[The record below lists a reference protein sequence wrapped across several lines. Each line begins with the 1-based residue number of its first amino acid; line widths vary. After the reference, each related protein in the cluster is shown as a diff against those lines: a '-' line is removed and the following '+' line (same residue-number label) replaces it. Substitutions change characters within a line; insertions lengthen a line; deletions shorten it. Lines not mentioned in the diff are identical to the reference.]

1 MGLTITEKI
10 LARAAKQAR
19 VEPGDYL
26 QVTTPCPTVMA
37 PHSAMDKGAGL
48 ITEWGAKVYDPSKI
62 MLVDGHL
69 GATASH
75 GAAEKRK
82 AIREW
87 AATVGVPEENIYDI
101 GRSGIENM
109 VAVEK
114 IWALPGECYFQGVNG
129 HISTAGALGSFASAL
144 SFGTAAYLLRGV
156 NWVKVPQTIR
166 LVVDGQPRADCTPR
180 DVSEYVLGQLGPSG
194 AVGAILEWAGPYIES
209 LDMEGRFAICS
220 QALFTGAWTAI
231 INPDD
236 TTRAWV
242 EERINATQVEYLTSD
257 ADAEYAQQLHFDVE
271 GLQPRIIPPPQRHEI
286 HDLKDYLGLKIN
298 RGFIGSDANGW
309 LRDMNHAARVLK
321 GQKIAHDVIL
331 NITPGTPRVLK
342 GAVASGA
349 FSTFLDAECVVPT
362 PNEGMEWGANTPL
375 TDGDV
380 CIASA
385 QTNYPG
391 RMGGE
396 TAQIYLANPA
406 VVAASCIAGEIVDP
420 YEFFAGSNDAR

>member
-1 MGLTITEKI
+1 MGQTIIEKI
-10 LARAAKQAR
+10 LARASGKATVA
-19 VEPGDYL
+19 PGDYL
-26 QVTTPCPTVMA
+26 EVTTPCPTVMA

-48 ITEWGAKVYDPSKI
+48 ITEWNAKIYDPTKV

-82 AIREW
+82 ALREW
-87 AATVGVPEENIYDI
+87 AATVGVPEENIWDL

-109 VAVEK
+109 VAVEQV
-114 IWALPGECYFQGVNG
+114 WALPGECYFQGVNG

-156 NWVKVPQTIR
+156 NWVKVPQTIK
-166 LVVDGQPRADCTPR
+166 LVVTGEPRADCTPR

-194 AVGAILEWAGPYIES
+194 AVGAILEWTGPYIDS

-231 INPDD
+231 MNPDD
-236 TTRAWV
+236 TTMRWV
-242 EERINATQVEYLTSD
+242 GERIDTSGLEPQVSD
-257 ADAEYAQQLHFDVE
+257 PDAGFAAVLHFDVD
-271 GLQPRIIPPPQRHEI
+271 GLTPRIVPPPQRHKI
-286 HDLKDYLGLKIN
+286 HDLKDYLGIKIN

-321 GQKIAHDVIL
+321 GNKIAHHVIL

-342 GAVASGA
+342 GAVESGA
-349 FSTFLDAECVVPT
+349 FATFLDAECVVPT

-391 RMGGE
+391 RMGGK
-396 TAQIYLANPA
+396 TSQIFLANPA

-420 YEFFAGSNDAR
+420 YEFFEGK

>member
-1 MGLTITEKI
+1 MSQTIIEKI
-10 LARAAKQAR
+10 LARASGKAKVA
-19 VEPGDYL
+19 PGDYL
-26 QVTTPCPTVMA
+26 EVTTPCPTVMA

-48 ITEWGAKVYDPSKI
+48 VTEWKAKIYDPSKV

-75 GAAEKRK
+75 GAAEKRQ

-87 AATVGVPEENIYDI
+87 AATVGVPEENIWDL

-109 VAVEK
+109 VAVEQV
-114 IWALPGECYFQGVNG
+114 WALPGECYFQGVNG

-156 NWVKVPQTIR
+156 NWVKVPQTIK
-166 LVVDGQPRADCTPR
+166 LVITGQPRADCTPR
-180 DVSEYVLGQLGPSG
+180 DVSEYVLGRLGPSG
-194 AVGAILEWAGPYIES
+194 AVGAILEWTGPYIDS

-231 INPDD
+231 MNPDD
-236 TTRAWV
+236 TTMRWV
-242 EERINATQVEYLTSD
+242 SERVDTSELEPQASDPD
-257 ADAEYAQQLHFDVE
+257 APFAAVLRFDVE
-271 GLQPRIIPPPQRHEI
+271 GLTPRIVPPPQRHGI
-286 HDLKDYLGLKIN
+286 HDLKDYLGIKVN

-321 GQKIAHDVIL
+321 GDKIAHHVIL

-349 FSTFLDAECVVPT
+349 FMTFLDAECVVPT

-391 RMGGE
+391 RMGGK
-396 TAQIYLANPA
+396 TSQIFLANPA

-420 YEFFAGSNDAR
+420 YEYFEGE

>member
-1 MGLTITEKI
+1 MGQTIIEKI
-10 LARAAKQAR
+10 LARASGKATVA
-19 VEPGDYL
+19 PGDYL
-26 QVTTPCPTVMA
+26 EVTTPCPTVMA

-48 ITEWGAKVYDPSKI
+48 ITEWKAKVYDPTKV

-82 AIREW
+82 VLREW
-87 AATVGVPEENIYDI
+87 ASTVGVPEENIWDL

-109 VAVEK
+109 VAVEQV
-114 IWALPGECYFQGVNG
+114 WAVPGECYFQGVNG

-156 NWVKVPQTIR
+156 NWVKVPQTIK
-166 LVVDGQPRADCTPR
+166 LVVTGEPRADCTPR

-194 AVGAILEWAGPYIES
+194 AVGAILEWTGPYIDE

-231 INPDD
+231 MNPDD
-236 TTRAWV
+236 TTMRWV
-242 EERINATQVEYLTSD
+242 GERIDASGLEPQASDHD
-257 ADAEYAQQLHFDVE
+257 ADFAAVLHFDVD
-271 GLQPRIIPPPQRHEI
+271 GLTPRLIPPPQRHEI
-286 HDLKDYLGLKIN
+286 HDLKDYLGIKIN

-321 GQKIAHDVIL
+321 GNTIAHHVIL

-349 FSTFLDAECVVPT
+349 FTTFLDAECVVPT

-391 RMGGE
+391 RMGGK
-396 TAQIYLANPA
+396 TSQIFLANPA

-420 YEFFAGSNDAR
+420 YEYFEGK

>member
-1 MGLTITEKI
+1 MGSTITEKI
-10 LARAAKQAR
+10 LARAAGRASVQ
-19 VEPGDYL
+19 PGDYL
-26 QVTTPCPTVMA
+26 EVTTPCPTVMA

-48 ITEWGAKVYDPSKI
+48 ITEWGAKVYDPTKI
-62 MLVDGHL
+62 KLVDGHL

-75 GAAEKRK
+75 GAAEKRR

-87 AATVGVPEENIYDI
+87 AAIVGVPEENILDL

-109 VAVEK
+109 VAVEQV
-114 IWALPGECYFQGVNG
+114 WALPGECYFQGVNG

-166 LVVDGQPRADCTPR
+166 LVVSGTPRADCSPR

-231 INPDD
+231 INPDE
-236 TTRAWV
+236 TTHAWV
-242 EERINATQVEYLTSD
+242 SEQVDTSQLEFQTSD
-257 ADAEYAQQLHFDVE
+257 ADAEYASVLEFNVD
-271 GLQPRIIPPPQRHEI
+271 GLTPRLIPPPKRHAI
-286 HDLKDYLGLKIN
+286 HELKDFLGIKVN

-309 LRDMNHAARVLK
+309 LRDMNQAAQVLEGNTVK
-321 GQKIAHDVIL
+321 HDVIL

-342 GAVASGA
+342 GAVSSGA
-349 FSTFLDAECVVPT
+349 FATFLESECVVPT

-375 TDGDV
+375 TNGDV
-380 CIASA
+380 CIATG

-420 YEFFAGSNDAR
+420 YEFFGGGA

>member
-1 MGLTITEKI
+1 MGQTIIEKI
-10 LARAAKQAR
+10 LARASGKAR
-19 VEPGDYL
+19 VSPGDYL
-26 QVTTPCPTVMA
+26 EVTTPCPTVLA

-48 ITEWGAKVYDPSKI
+48 ITEWNAKIYDPTKVK
-62 MLVDGHL
+62 LVDGHL

-82 AIREW
+82 ALREW
-87 AATVGVPEENIYDI
+87 AMKLGIPEENIWDI

-109 VAVEK
+109 VAVEQV
-114 IWALPGECYFQGVNG
+114 WARPGECYFQGVNG

-144 SFGTAAYLLRGV
+144 SYGTAAYLLRGV
-156 NWVKVPQTIR
+156 NWVKVPPTIK
-166 LVVDGQPRADCTPR
+166 LVISGEPRVDCTPR

-194 AVGAILEWAGPYIES
+194 AVGAILEWTGPYIDS

-231 INPDD
+231 MNPDD
-236 TTRAWV
+236 TTMRWV
-242 EERINATQVEYLTSD
+242 AERVDTSD
-257 ADAEYAQQLHFDVE
+257 IEPQTSDPDADFAAVLHFNVD
-271 GLQPRIIPPPQRHEI
+271 GLTPRIVPPPQRHEI
-286 HDLKDYLGLKIN
+286 HDLKDYLGIKIN

-321 GQKIAHDVIL
+321 GRKIASNVIL

-342 GAVASGA
+342 GAVESGA
-349 FSTFLDAECVVPT
+349 FMTFLESECVVPT

-396 TAQIYLANPA
+396 TAQIFLANPA

-420 YEFFAGSNDAR
+420 YEFFQGE